1 MFSTAQNDYLKSL
14 VPVMRQQGYRY
25 YIAYSDND
33 RDNNYNP
40 DLYVIFAKDKITANS
55 LYSYSVPAGSVRYS
69 IITSNTSYNN
79 TAYRVTTAFVGAST
93 VNIDRYEHI
102 YSNAAPVTDTV
113 QLQPDILYT
122 GEVYA
127 RETVSAVGIVLVIG
141 LFVSW
146 FWRFFSR

>member
-40 DLYVIFAKDKITANS
+40 DHYVIFAKDKITANS
-55 LYSYSVPAGSVRYS
+55 LYSYSVPASSVRYN

-79 TAYRVTTAFVGAST
+79 TAYRVTTASVGAST
-93 VNIDRYEHI
+93 VTVDRYEHV
-102 YSNAAPVTDTV
+102 YSNAVPAMDTV

-127 RETVSAVGIVLVIG
+127 RETVSAVGIVLTIG
-141 LFVSW
+141 LFVTW
-146 FWRFFSR
+146 FWRLFSR

>member
-14 VPVMRQQGYRY
+14 IPAMRRQGYRY
-25 YIAYSDND
+25 YLAYSDND

-40 DLYVIFAKDKITANS
+40 DLYVIFAKDKIMANS
-55 LYSYSVPAGSVRYS
+55 LYSYSVTAGSVRYS

-146 FWRFFSR
+146 FWRSFSR

>member
-25 YIAYSDND
+25 YVAYSDND
-33 RDNNYNP
+33 RNNNYDP
-40 DLYVIFAKDKITANS
+40 DLYLIFSKDKITANS

-79 TAYRVTTAFVGAST
+79 TAYRVVTASVGAFT
-93 VNIDRYEHI
+93 VTIDRYEHV
-102 YSNAAPVTDTV
+102 YSNAAPATDTV

-122 GEVYA
+122 GEVYV

-146 FWRFFSR
+146 FWKFFSR

>member
-25 YIAYSDND
+25 YVAYSDND
-33 RDNNYNP
+33 RGNNYDP
-40 DLYVIFAKDKITANS
+40 DLYVIFAKDKITANG

-79 TAYRVTTAFVGAST
+79 TAYRVSTASVGVSMVT
-93 VNIDRYEHI
+93 VDRYEHI
-102 YSNAAPVTDTV
+102 YSNAAPATDTV

-122 GEVYA
+122 EGVYQN
-127 RETVSAVGIVLVIG
+127 ETLAAVGIVLTIG
-141 LFVSW
+141 LFVAW
-146 FWRFFSR
+146 FWRLFSR

>member
-1 MFSTAQNDYLKSL
+1 MFSAAQNDYLKSL

-79 TAYRVTTAFVGAST
+79 TAYRVTTASVGAST
-93 VNIDRYEHI
+93 VNIDR
-102 YSNAAPVTDTV
+102 
-113 QLQPDILYT
+113 
-122 GEVYA
+122 
-127 RETVSAVGIVLVIG
+127 
-141 LFVSW
+141 
-146 FWRFFSR
+146 

>member
-14 VPVMRQQGYRY
+14 IPAMRRQGYRY
-25 YIAYSDND
+25 YLAYSDN
-33 RDNNYNP
+33 
-40 DLYVIFAKDKITANS
+40 DLYVIFAKDKIMANS
-55 LYSYSVPAGSVRYS
+55 LYSYSVTAGSVRYS

>member
-14 VPVMRQQGYRY
+14 VLVMRQQGYRY

-55 LYSYSVPAGSVRYS
+55 LYSYSVPASSVRYN

-79 TAYRVTTAFVGAST
+79 TAYRVTTASVGAST
-93 VNIDRYEHI
+93 VTVDRYEHV
-102 YSNAAPVTDTV
+102 YSNAVPAMDTV

-127 RETVSAVGIVLVIG
+127 RETVSAVGIVLTIG
-141 LFVSW
+141 LFVTW
-146 FWRFFSR
+146 FWRLFSR

>member
-25 YIAYSDND
+25 YVAYSDND
-33 RDNNYNP
+33 RSNNYDP
-40 DLYVIFAKDKITANS
+40 DLYVIFSKDKITANS
-55 LYSYSVPAGSVRYS
+55 LYSYIVPAGSVRYS

-79 TAYRVTTAFVGAST
+79 TAYRVITASVGAST
-93 VNIDRYEHI
+93 VSVDRYEHI
-102 YSNAAPVTDTV
+102 YSNAAPATDTV

-122 GEVYA
+122 GEVYV

-146 FWRFFSR
+146 FWKFFSR

>member
-79 TAYRVTTAFVGAST
+79 TAYRVITASVEAST
-93 VNIDRYEHI
+93 VSVDRYEHI
-102 YSNAAPVTDTV
+102 YSNAAPATDTV

-122 GEVYA
+122 GEVYV

-146 FWRFFSR
+146 FWKFFSR